1 MAIVVT
7 ALLLSHSNRD
17 SDPANKICAKYMQS
31 WTTLKS
37 SLFHL
42 QNDFTVSEYSLIF

>member
-1 MAIVVT
+1 MALVT
-7 ALLLSHSNRD
+7 ALLLSHSNREL
-17 SDPANKICAKYMQS
+17 DPANNICAKYMQS
-31 WTTLKS
+31 WTTVKS